1 MFSSAAQDHDIK
13 GKTTTFEAE
22 HKECIRVLPYTS
34 ASGQVYVQLYVFCG
48 KNGIPEE
55 LKKAAQEFF
64 GETGVELKWTNL
76 YNHASNMPNIVSKDF
91 KQLEVSQANV
101 ISKIINKNL
110 PVFSKHRNITAI
122 QPSLKVTNSKQTN
135 DPCIRVYVLGKGCI
149 PVGES
154 EIPHA
159 VENCLVDIVDGF
171 WLETLDT
178 PMPLTAHKQ
187 EGYLRLGASI
197 GVRGT
202 KSAGTLGAIVKD
214 DSKFYLLS
222 CDHVINHEWEKEII
236 HPGGAHYLSSLKYHL
251 IEYQNWINR
260 IIKPENRLKHLNPT
274 PESIFKHLQNQVD
287 SFYNAPDVQRHPK
300 LEECKR
306 KLDELFSEKPRTVAY
321 YTDGIRKNMTL
332 SNGLECFVDAAIAEL
347 TVKEVE
353 ALKENGY
360 VEIIDTTNYPDGDVS
375 RDGSPN
381 QVKEW
386 CKSGSSTG
394 YTTLESYFSLKK
406 VFLKTAEHERPSFFP
421 GNLEP
426 PETYASDDGWLID
439 CLFFPHNQNVFSNL
453 GDSGAVIF
461 EKSDGQPQAMS
472 GFGIVLGVIISE
484 TECGTVAAP
493 LLSALNLLSEKLGRR
508 LTLVSTF

>member
-22 HKECIRVLPYTS
+22 HKECIRVLPYTN
-34 ASGQVYVQLYVFCG
+34 ASGQVYVQLYVFCD
-48 KNGIPEE
+48 KNSIPEE
-55 LKKAAQEFF
+55 LKEAAQEFF

-76 YNHASNMPNIVSKDF
+76 YNYASNIPNIVSKDF

-135 DPCIRVYVLGKGCI
+135 YPCIRVYVLGKGCI
-149 PVGES
+149 PIGES
-154 EIPHA
+154 EIPNA
-159 VENCLVDIVDGF
+159 VENFPVDIVDGF

-178 PMPLTAHKQ
+178 PKPLTAHEQ
-187 EGYLRLGASI
+187 EKCLRLGASI

-202 KSAGTLGAIVKD
+202 KTAGTLGAIVKD

-222 CDHVINHEWEKEII
+222 CDHVINHEWEREII
-236 HPGGAHYLSSLKYHL
+236 HPGGSHYLNSLKYHL
-251 IEYQNWINR
+251 IDYQNCINR
-260 IIKPENRLKHLNPT
+260 IIQPENRLKHDNLM
-274 PESIFKHLQNQVD
+274 PESIFEHLKNKVD
-287 SFYNAPDVQRHPK
+287 SFYNAADVPRHPK

-306 KLDELFSEKPRTVAY
+306 KLVELFSEKPRTVAY
-321 YTDGIRKNMTL
+321 YTYGIRQNMKFPDG
-332 SNGLECFVDAAIAEL
+332 SECFIDAAIAEL
-347 TVKEVE
+347 TDKEVE
-353 ALKENGY
+353 ALKEKGY

-375 RDGSPN
+375 RDGS
-381 QVKEW
+381 QDRAREW

-394 YTTLESYFSLKK
+394 YTTLESYLSLQK
-406 VFLKTAEHERPSFFP
+406 VALKIAAHERPSFFS
-421 GNLEP
+421 GNLEL
-426 PETYASDDGWLID
+426 PETYVGEDEWLRD
-439 CLFFPHNQNVFSNL
+439 CLFFPHYQNVFSDL

-461 EKSDGQPQAMS
+461 EKFEGRPQAMS
-472 GFGIVLGVIISE
+472 GFGIVLGVISSE
-484 TECGTVAAP
+484 AGCGTVAAP
-493 LLSALNLLSEKLGRR
+493 LFGALDLLSEKLGRR